1 MLFWGLVYVYIRSGI
16 FHLSP
21 LLQILLL
28 RVNIYYLHNAFFFPY
43 FSRGGK
49 SACMKSTHPCRTL
62 DENESTFTLAYKNPF
77 GKRRQWRKTRNY
89 RIKFTQLNNL
99 LCSVPLSSRKA
110 WNSPPPPN
118 HRLSYVAL
126 KKAHSK
132 NSYIVP
138 TVQDSIR
145 ELPTRTP
152 LRPWKVKVRGKWNL
166 IFSFN
171 FDIHIFASLG
181 RSIKYYRKRFS
192 SPLNWLQ
199 LNTQNPLKWRGDV
212 CRIKLTKFAFRHL
225 SKLPFGKRINE

>member
-1 MLFWGLVYVYIRSGI
+1 
-16 FHLSP
+16 
-21 LLQILLL
+21 
-28 RVNIYYLHNAFFFPY
+28 
-43 FSRGGK
+43 
-49 SACMKSTHPCRTL
+49 MKSTHPCRTL

-99 LCSVPLSSRKA
+99 LSSVPLSSRKA

-152 LRPWKVKVRGKWNL
+152 LRPWKTLRAPQKKNWGRWIQSHEQVSNRTKIKYE
-166 IFSFN
+166 
-171 FDIHIFASLG
+171 HIKRNILSLAQNASLNK
-181 RSIKYYRKRFS
+181 S
-192 SPLNWLQ
+192 
-199 LNTQNPLKWRGDV
+199 
-212 CRIKLTKFAFRHL
+212 
-225 SKLPFGKRINE
+225 